1 MVSNFWWGNWKFSFK
16 EVKLYHCARDVLPL
30 LGAFFNFYFFQKGF
44 GSQLS
49 CQGTPEIS
57 QGPLKAGGQRPL
69 TFPFAMND
77 GEGLISSSGRLIQ
90 ANNHPH
96 LIIIIKKKTPL
107 SISTHVQLI
116 IQTLQWFTSP
126 SRLAK
131 MHGARDIYRKKTT
144 FILKHL
150 FGYYSLFINF
160 NNDRQTED
168 YNRKSV
174 QVQTCRGCGRYR
186 PYWAPQLHAIV
197 TMLLVLYGIWLD
209 QQHGIF
215 L

>member
-1 MVSNFWWGNWKFSFK
+1 MKRKFNKSWEKLGRSPDWTLPSGDSLVMTLGWGSGDPPSRSWGQELACLRSLTFGGENF
-16 EVKLYHCARDVLPL
+16 VLRKLYHCARDVLPL
-30 LGAFFNFYFFQKGF
+30 LGAFFNFYFYQKGF

-77 GEGLISSSGRLIQ
+77 GEGSISSSGRLIQ

-96 LIIIIKKKTPL
+96 LIIIKKKSPL

-131 MHGARDIYRKKTT
+131 MHGARDIYWKKTASVW
-144 FILKHL
+144 LL
-150 FGYYSLFINF
+150 FSLYKF
-160 NNDRQTED
+160 
-168 YNRKSV
+168 
-174 QVQTCRGCGRYR
+174 
-186 PYWAPQLHAIV
+186 
-197 TMLLVLYGIWLD
+197 
-209 QQHGIF
+209 
-215 L
+215 